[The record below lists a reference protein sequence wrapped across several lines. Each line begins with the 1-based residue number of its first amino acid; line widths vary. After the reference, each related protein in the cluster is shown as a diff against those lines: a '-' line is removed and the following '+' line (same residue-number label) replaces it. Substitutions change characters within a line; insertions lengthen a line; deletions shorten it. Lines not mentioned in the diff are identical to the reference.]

1 MKGEIGKKYTFK
13 KHTDKKMF
21 VTTRNLSDIVPIYSY
36 YTFTKVKDTLG
47 DKIFKRSMYQMGDTD
62 IILNLKKLE
71 SEDALKEI

>member
-13 KHTDKKMF
+13 RQTDKKMF
-21 VTTRNLSDIVPIYSY
+21 ATTRNLSDIIPIYSY

-62 IILNLKKLE
+62 IILNLKTLE
-71 SEDALKEI
+71 NEDALKEV